1 MKSRDSWLEE
11 ARSFI
16 IEWDRATGKTPTLE
30 DVKSVL
36 ATIDDALEIAV
47 FHGFHSVEEYAEE
60 LYGYIKEVLA
70 DER

>member
-1 MKSRDSWLEE
+1 MKSRNAWLEE

-16 IEWDRATGKTPTLE
+16 IEWDRATGTMPTLD

-36 ATIDDALEIAV
+36 ATIDKAQEIAI

-60 LYGYIKEVLA
+60 LYGYIEEVLA
-70 DER
+70 DE